1 MTWRGEEAH
10 RRDAVVGVQ
19 KTSEKRPQEAL
30 LLLHQGCRRLLLTK
44 VGAVPQYWA
53 HPYYCFQAVVASAE
67 DGAEPPTQPYL
78 VARQRRIQGSLEF
91 QY

>member
-1 MTWRGEEAH
+1 MTWREEEAH

-30 LLLHQGCRRLLLTK
+30 LLLPRGCRRLLMPK
-44 VGAVPQYWA
+44 AGVVPPCWA
-53 HPYYCFQAVVASAE
+53 HPYYCFQAFVASAE

-78 VARQRRIQGSLEF
+78 VARQRRIQGSLGF